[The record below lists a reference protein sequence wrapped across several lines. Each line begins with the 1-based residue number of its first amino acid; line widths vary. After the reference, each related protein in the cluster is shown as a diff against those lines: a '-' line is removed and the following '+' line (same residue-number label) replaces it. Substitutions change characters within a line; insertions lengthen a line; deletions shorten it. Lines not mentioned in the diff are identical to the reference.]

1 MAVKTA
7 TALDQVHVTVS
18 HSVQCA
24 NNGATA
30 ALGSPFNLGP
40 ANYLVFPT
48 VPIQVVHLQ
57 FNTSGK
63 VPEIIDL
70 DTGAE
75 LPEAWCST
83 RLDDIASAS
92 TSGRILMPNLPA
104 SGNALLP
111 PFDRMIE
118 GALSR
123 SHSRDQAYAFVRD
136 LGEIYRGPQTSG
148 SHTNA
153 TPILSSPPEIP
164 PCLSDPNVMSPEE
177 RQETPNYQPL
187 VFYTEKDN
195 DDIRQQ
201 DPPPQ
206 SESSPEPQSPNNR
219 PLPSFLLDAQED
231 YAEIVSLLIKHP
243 NKTTDPVDVQ
253 GRIPLSRAAEEGHI
267 EVVRLL
273 LAREDVDANF
283 RDAAGRTPL
292 AWAACGG
299 HEDVVKLLL
308 DRPNVEADTK
318 CDRNWTPLA
327 REAQEGHEE
336 VVKLLLGR
344 ECIDI
349 HFKADEGCDPLDHAS
364 TGGHEG

>member
-1 MAVKTA
+1 
-7 TALDQVHVTVS
+7 
-18 HSVQCA
+18 
-24 NNGATA
+24 
-30 ALGSPFNLGP
+30 
-40 ANYLVFPT
+40 
-48 VPIQVVHLQ
+48 
-57 FNTSGK
+57 
-63 VPEIIDL
+63 
-70 DTGAE
+70 
-75 LPEAWCST
+75 
-83 RLDDIASAS
+83 
-92 TSGRILMPNLPA
+92 
-104 SGNALLP
+104 
-111 PFDRMIE
+111 
-118 GALSR
+118 
-123 SHSRDQAYAFVRD
+123 
-136 LGEIYRGPQTSG
+136 
-148 SHTNA
+148 
-153 TPILSSPPEIP
+153 
-164 PCLSDPNVMSPEE
+164 MSPE
-177 RQETPNYQPL
+177 RQEAPNYQPL
-187 VFYTEKDN
+187 VFYAEKDN

-206 SESSPEPQSPNNR
+206 SETAGNGYLGIVER
-219 PLPSFLLDAQED
+219 LLERGADPAVIDVRVWSILSRDAQED

-273 LAREDVDANF
+273 LAGEDVDANF

-344 ECIDI
+344 EGIDI
-349 HFKADEGCDPLDHAS
+349 HLKMTKGAILWIMHLREGVKES
-364 TGGHEG
+364 ESYYKIGFIVT